1 MSRRKRQS
9 FSDELKKEIAHAY
22 ATKALSSQQIEARG
36 IRMGNVHRWVKQ
48 FPVEGGHN
56 APSSAAPQLEHDAT
70 HDKASLAMAEPSAS
84 ITPPIKDIRT
94 LTKRELKRT
103 DSGRYLAITKDS
115 VTAAL
120 KTMSPQEVH
129 EITGIGVPTLYL
141 WKTPPKSK
149 TASPGTAVVPINGGE
164 HANGVALRKAEV
176 LVNPMTTDAMLVG
189 IRKSE
194 GFANLDKAVK
204 QLKAA
209 HRAGLIEDYDE
220 IDLRLLLGYRQLTGG
235 MLRSR
240 K

>member
-22 ATKALSSQQIEARG
+22 VTKALSSQQIEARG
-36 IRMGNVHRWVKQ
+36 IRMGNVHRWVRR
-48 FPVEGGHN
+48 FFANGTPVPSAN
-56 APSSAAPQLEHDAT
+56 ASPLEHTAPPPQSDAT
-70 HDKASLAMAEPSAS
+70 TAPEV
-84 ITPPIKDIRT
+84 KDIRA
-94 LTKRELKRT
+94 LTKKELKRG
-103 DSGRYLAITKDS
+103 DNGRYPSITKDS

-120 KTMSPQEVH
+120 QTMSPQEVH
-129 EITGIGVPTLYL
+129 AITGIGVPTLYL
-141 WKTPPKSK
+141 WKTPPKS
-149 TASPGTAVVPINGGE
+149 TTTSPGTALVPIE
-164 HANGVALRKAEV
+164 HAKGNGVSLRKAEV
-176 LVNPMTTDAMLVG
+176 LVNPTTTDELLVG

-220 IDLRLLLGYRQLTGG
+220 IDLRMLLGYRQLTGG
-235 MLRSR
+235 TLRSR